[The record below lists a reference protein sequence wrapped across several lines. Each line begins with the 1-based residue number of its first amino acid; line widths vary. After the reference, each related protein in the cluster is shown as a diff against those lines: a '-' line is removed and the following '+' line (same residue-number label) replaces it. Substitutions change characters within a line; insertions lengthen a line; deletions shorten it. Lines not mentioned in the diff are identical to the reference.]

1 MARPRFSEMLV
12 NRRRQLGLSTGQA
25 ARVLR
30 FKVEVLRAFEEG
42 DFDAMPKSGYAQGM
56 LSSYARYL
64 GLNPRQVTNQFSADL
79 ADWEHGGSGRS
90 IAGRGGSR
98 RRRGGDPTYEVPD
111 RDSRYEGSRG
121 LLPTSGGY
129 AGDVYGY
136 TTTSSAHSRNS
147 RPSPLV
153 DQWRPTRGDARYDR
167 GYGRDGD
174 APRRGRTEERRYSG
188 RDLSTYSS
196 GRDAQRSARY
206 RAQADRSGYASRY
219 RGSEGVADQMG
230 RDRVSVRRVAP
241 SDYTD
246 DLRYDD
252 ARPYE
257 AASTRSGRQ
266 SSRNIATVGR
276 PNVARRQSSRGRA
289 PQRGPERGG
298 FLGVVQAFFSDPRRT
313 LAFVLV
319 VAGVILTM
327 VIITSIGSCVNKDTS
342 SNRTVS
348 VSSSTE
354 DSGSSSKS
362 SSTSTSAE
370 AEKAAADALAAKK
383 SQSEANSKTET
394 KVEVKVDD
402 GEVSWVEIENDG
414 KSVVAEQITG
424 PWSQSYTVTSKFT
437 IQVSDTAAV
446 TVTKNGETQKFESKT
461 SGIGTITIEGT
472 KATTTST
479 NGSNNSSTT
488 TNGSTTSTTDATTG
502 TGSTTTTQ
510 SDESASTSTST
521 QTDASSTTASTSTS
535 GSSRTAPSTPTASYS
550 YFSKGA

>member
-30 FKVEVLRAFEEG
+30 FKEDVLRAFEEG
-42 DFDAMPKSGYAQGM
+42 DFDSMPKSGYAQGM

-64 GLNPRQVTNQFSADL
+64 GLNPRQVTNQFAADL
-79 ADWEHGGSGRS
+79 SDWEHGGSGRS

-98 RRRGGDPTYEVPD
+98 RRRGEEPTYELPG
-111 RDSRYEGSRG
+111 RSRYQGTRG

-136 TTTSSAHSRNS
+136 TTTSSAYSRNHRPAS
-147 RPSPLV
+147 RV
-153 DQWRPTRGDARYDR
+153 DDRRSGRGIREGHAQ
-167 GYGRDGD
+167 DG
-174 APRRGRTEERRYSG
+174 RGRGRGEERRYSG

-219 RGSEGVADQMG
+219 RGSEGAADQMG
-230 RDRVSVRRVAP
+230 RDRVSVRRVTP
-241 SDYTD
+241 SEYTD

-257 AASTRSGRQ
+257 AAC
-266 SSRNIATVGR
+266 
-276 PNVARRQSSRGRA
+276 
-289 PQRGPERGG
+289 PERGG
-298 FLGVVQAFFSDPRRT
+298 VLGVVQAFFSDPRRT

-327 VIITSIGSCVNKDTS
+327 VIISSIGSCVNKDTS
-342 SNRTVS
+342 SGRTVS
-348 VSSSTE
+348 VSSTS
-354 DSGSSSKS
+354 DNSGSSSSSNS
-362 SSTSTSAE
+362 SSTTTSAE

-383 SQSEANSKTET
+383 SKEEANTKTET

-414 KSVVAEQITG
+414 KTVNVLVTDVSRRDAAMLTGKCERNISVNFAGDVGDMGRIV
-424 PWSQSYTVTSKFT
+424 PVR
-437 IQVSDTAAV
+437 I
-446 TVTKNGETQKFESKT
+446 
-461 SGIGTITIEGT
+461 
-472 KATTTST
+472 
-479 NGSNNSSTT
+479 
-488 TNGSTTSTTDATTG
+488 
-502 TGSTTTTQ
+502 TTQ
-510 SDESASTSTST
+510 YLDDLPLAGIPVKLHLFILLTIHMKFYKS
-521 QTDASSTTASTSTS
+521 
-535 GSSRTAPSTPTASYS
+535 
-550 YFSKGA
+550 

>member
-30 FKVEVLRAFEEG
+30 FKEDVLRAFEEG
-42 DFDAMPKSGYAQGM
+42 DFDSMPKSGYAQGM

-64 GLNPRQVTNQFSADL
+64 GLNPRQVTNQFAADL
-79 ADWEHGGSGRS
+79 SDWEHGGSGRS

-98 RRRGGDPTYEVPD
+98 RRRGEEPTYELPG
-111 RDSRYEGSRG
+111 RSRYQGTRG

-136 TTTSSAHSRNS
+136 TTTSSAYSRNHRPAS
-147 RPSPLV
+147 RV
-153 DQWRPTRGDARYDR
+153 DDRRSGRGIRE
-167 GYGRDGD
+167 GRAQDG
-174 APRRGRTEERRYSG
+174 RGRGRGEERRYSG

-219 RGSEGVADQMG
+219 RGSEGAADQMG
-230 RDRVSVRRVAP
+230 RDRVSVRRVTP
-241 SDYTD
+241 SEYTD

-266 SSRNIATVGR
+266 SSRNIANVGR
-276 PNVARRQSSRGRA
+276 PNVARRQPQRGRA
-289 PQRGPERGG
+289 PQRQPERGG
-298 FLGVVQAFFSDPRRT
+298 VLGVIQAFFSDPRRT

-327 VIITSIGSCVNKDTS
+327 VIISSIGSCVNKDTS
-342 SNRTVS
+342 SGRTVS
-348 VSSSTE
+348 VSSTS
-354 DSGSSSKS
+354 DNSGSSSSSNS
-362 SSTSTSAE
+362 SSTTTSAE

-383 SQSEANSKTET
+383 SKEEANTKTET

-424 PWSQSYTVTSKFT
+424 PWSQSFTVTSKFT

-472 KATTTST
+472 KATTSTSANGTSATGTTDANATST
-479 NGSNNSSTT
+479 QSDGTSTT
-488 TNGSTTSTTDATTG
+488 TTSSTTSTQSDQASATT
-502 TGSTTTTQ
+502 
-510 SDESASTSTST
+510 
-521 QTDASSTTASTSTS
+521 SSTD
-535 GSSRTAPSTPTASYS
+535 SSRTAPSASSASYS
-550 YFSKGA
+550 YFSKGR

>member
-1 MARPRFSEMLV
+1 
-12 NRRRQLGLSTGQA
+12 
-25 ARVLR
+25 VLR
-30 FKVEVLRAFEEG
+30 LREDVLIAFEEG
-42 DFDAMPKSGYAQGM
+42 DFESMPKSGYAQGM

-90 IAGRGGSR
+90 MAGRGGSR
-98 RRRGGDPTYEVPD
+98 RRRRDDPSYETP
-111 RDSRYEGSRG
+111 SNGRYEGSRG

-136 TTTSSAHSRNS
+136 ATTSQAHSRGQ

-153 DQWRPTRGDARYDR
+153 NQSRSLPDEGSRGGDR
-167 GYGRDGD
+167 AGEGH
-174 APRRGRTEERRYSG
+174 RYSS

-196 GRDAQRSARY
+196 GRDGQRTMRY

-219 RGSEGVADQMG
+219 RGSEGIADRSA

-246 DLRYDD
+246 DLQYGD
-252 ARPYE
+252 ALPYE
-257 AASTRSGRQ
+257 AASTRSGRR
-266 SSRNIATVGR
+266 SSRNIAHVDR
-276 PNVARRQSSRGRA
+276 PNVQRRTPGRDSRGASRGRA
-289 PQRGPERGG
+289 SEPRRGG
-298 FLGVVQAFFSDPRRT
+298 VAGVIEAFFSDPRRT
-313 LAFVLV
+313 LALVLV
-319 VAGVILTM
+319 VAAVVLTI
-327 VIITSIGSCVNKDTS
+327 VIISSVGACVNKNIS
-342 SNRTVS
+342 SDRTVS
-348 VSSSTE
+348 VTTSASE
-354 DSGSSSKS
+354 GGDSSKS
-362 SSTSTSAE
+362 ESSTTTKTQE
-370 AEKAAADALAAKK
+370 TEKAAADAAAAKK
-383 SQSEANSKTET
+383 TKEDAAAKTET
-394 KVEVKVDD
+394 KVEVSVDD

-424 PWSQSYTVTSKFT
+424 PWSQSFTVTSKFT

-488 TNGSTTSTTDATTG
+488 TNGSTTSTTGTTNG

-521 QTDASSTTASTSTS
+521 QTDASSTTSSSTTASTSTS
-535 GSSRTAPSTPTASYS
+535 GSSRTAPSTSTASYS